1 MELSNNFTELH
12 ALVYTLL
19 ARIDVLE
26 ARVKELEAE
35 NTALKA
41 ENAALK
47 VQLSMN
53 STNSHK
59 PPSTD
64 IFLKKQL
71 FQFPKERKKVAR
83 KTTKIIL

>member
-53 STNSHK
+53 STTATNHQVQTFS
-59 PPSTD
+59 
-64 IFLKKQL
+64 LKK
-71 FQFPKERKKVAR
+71 
-83 KTTKIIL
+83 